1 MFGRAS
7 VRTDRR
13 PCISIWSLRAPES
26 HWGARQDGRDR
37 REGEGGCSQSRPPV
51 AAGRHAGRLAS
62 HARCDG
68 EAAGGVAWSDASD
81 RNCGAAG
88 AASCRP
94 LLPLPSPLSC
104 PPLLSLPLP
113 CLSPPLPWYAKL
125 PAESFRAF
133 SWGLRLEMG
142 EGRGARRF
150 HSRLSARCGLSVR
163 LRLRDCGPGLAQD
176 DAPFADSDEGF
187 RVSGHG

>member
-26 HWGARQDGRDR
+26 HWGSSAGWERSKGR
-37 REGEGGCSQSRPPV
+37 GGGLQPV
-51 AAGRHAGRLAS
+51 TTAGRGWATCWTACFARPVVTARRLAES
-62 HARCDG
+62 LG
-68 EAAGGVAWSDASD
+68 VTPQAAT
-81 RNCGAAG
+81 AALRVL
-88 AASCRP
+88 RP
-94 LLPLPSPLSC
+94 AGLVREVTGRELPGLQP
-104 PPLLSLPLP
+104 
-113 CLSPPLPWYAKL
+113 
-125 PAESFRAF
+125 E
-133 SWGLRLEMG
+133 GLRLEMG